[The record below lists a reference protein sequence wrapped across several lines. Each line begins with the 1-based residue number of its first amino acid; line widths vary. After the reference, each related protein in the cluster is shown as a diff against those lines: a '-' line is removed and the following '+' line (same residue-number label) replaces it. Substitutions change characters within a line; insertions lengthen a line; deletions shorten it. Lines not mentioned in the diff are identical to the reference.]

1 MNGIAVVLYMR
12 KIVSSGVIYIGIA
25 LIAVLAIPICLFG
38 ILAAMVWAA
47 TEAIVSAI
55 EPGENNIK

>member
-1 MNGIAVVLYMR
+1 MR

-38 ILAAMVWAA
+38 ILAALVWTAI
-47 TEAIVSAI
+47 EAIVGAI
-55 EPGENNIK
+55 GQKETKENV

>member
-1 MNGIAVVLYMR
+1 MVPFMR
-12 KIVSSGVIYIGIA
+12 KIVSEGVIYIGIA

-47 TEAIVSAI
+47 TEAIVGAI
-55 EPGENNIK
+55 ERKENK